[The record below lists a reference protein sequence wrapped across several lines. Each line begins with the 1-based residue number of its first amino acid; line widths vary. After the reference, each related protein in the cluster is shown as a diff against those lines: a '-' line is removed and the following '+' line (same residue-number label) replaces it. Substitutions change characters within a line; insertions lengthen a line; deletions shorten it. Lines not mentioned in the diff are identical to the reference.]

1 METLEFILHGVDAP
15 SGTYL
20 AWESAECPPDFEVLD
35 RTRLIEV
42 TQALARALPDYID
55 DDGAQAPPQA
65 FDAAFPPLRRPGM
78 RVDRRPLEAGL
89 STEDTNRFLRVAQGP
104 FLTPDAELE
113 LMSDVADAVLPEGFV
128 RAVLDASADGA
139 RRVLVV
145 LNTPP
150 SCGQVPWEL
159 LPTGRQTDDGHVQR
173 LLDVADIVTMGAILS
188 RDADPTVAHPSWEN
202 VKDEPALYLI
212 QPWDPTTSGPGVLSG
227 ASLKQWDQRVSDR
240 GQLGLAP
247 DRRQDADRIW
257 LSTALRRDDRVAAQG
272 NNRPLSHLLY
282 VGHMT
287 GDGMSSRL
295 QLADDAEVFGRM
307 PLDVVGCRWFSADDL
322 VHGTWKWGEYVAR
335 QQYQCREIGASID
348 VGTRWPVGVGV
359 AREADSLTP
368 FDTPEEKHGLI
379 LWPMPPR
386 VGLVACQSGT
396 EPRQLEPFGM
406 VTAIL
411 EAGAELVMAT
421 RWTMLT
427 DRFFQQVSRDPTVR
441 PFFDLSVVVDE
452 CLQAEDPVREM
463 NEWKRASLRRWR
475 NQPTKAGSPLTWAG
489 LTAFRAPD
497 RSVSDSGAGGA
508 ADDVDEQAH

>member
-20 AWESAECPPDFEVLD
+20 AWESAQCPPGFTVLD
-35 RTRLIEV
+35 RSQLIEV

-55 DDGAQAPPQA
+55 DDGKETPDRGFHDVYPPIG
-65 FDAAFPPLRRPGM
+65 RR
-78 RVDRRPLEAGL
+78 VIVEDDRPLEAGL
-89 STEDTNRFLRVAQGP
+89 SDEDTNRFLRVAQGP
-104 FLTPDAELE
+104 FLKPDAELE
-113 LMSDVADAVLPEGFV
+113 LMEDVAAAVLPEEFV
-128 RAVLDASADGA
+128 SAVLTATDGA
-139 RRVLVV
+139 RRVLLV

-159 LPTGRQTDDGHVQR
+159 LPTGRTTDDGHVER
-173 LLDVADIVTMGAILS
+173 LLDVVDIVTMGAILS
-188 RDADPTVAHPSWEN
+188 RDADPTVAHPSWEK
-202 VKDEPALYLI
+202 VKDAPALYLI
-212 QPWDPTTSGPGVLSG
+212 QPWNPQISGPGVLSSD
-227 ASLKQWDQRVSDR
+227 SLREWDERVSKR
-240 GQLGLAP
+240 GARGLAP
-247 DRRQDADRIW
+247 EGSKGADRIW
-257 LSTALRRDDRVAAQG
+257 LSSALRHDDKKAEQG
-272 NNRPLSHLLY
+272 NNRRLSHLLY

-295 QLADDAEVFGRM
+295 QLADDACVFGRS
-307 PLDVVGCRWFSADDL
+307 PVDAVGCRWFSADDL
-322 VHGTWKWGEYVAR
+322 IHGTWKWGDYTAH
-335 QQYQCREIGASID
+335 QQYQHRETGAGID
-348 VGTRWPVGVGV
+348 VGTRWPSGVEV
-359 AREADSLTP
+359 ARPADSLTP
-368 FDTPEEKHGLI
+368 FDAPEEKHGLI

-427 DRFFQQVSRDPTVR
+427 DLFFQRVSQDPNVR

-452 CLQAEDPVREM
+452 CLQAEDPVRAM
-463 NEWKRASLRRWR
+463 NEWKRERLRQWR
-475 NQPTKAGSPLTWAG
+475 KQPTEADSPLTWAG

-497 RSVSDSGAGGA
+497 RSVQDSGAA
-508 ADDVDEQAH
+508 TFDDVDEQTR